1 MYLCD
6 AVLSPAQTTPITC
19 RKFISLIYLPL
30 VDLLPLLKLLLP
42 PVSADV
48 SAEIPEHDC
57 TDFRGLQQKH
67 YHSPPPGPHTSD
79 QTRIQR
85 ERLNVE
91 PTPELRTTQQGKVG
105 SELG

>member
-6 AVLSPAQTTPITC
+6 AVLSPAQTTLITC
-19 RKFISLIYLPL
+19 RKFISLIYL
-30 VDLLPLLKLLLP
+30 LLPLLKLLLP

-67 YHSPPPGPHTSD
+67 YHSPPPGPQTSD
-79 QTRIQR
+79 EIQIPR
-85 ERLNVE
+85 KRLNVE
-91 PTPELRTTQQGKVG
+91 PTPELLTAQQEKVG

>member
-6 AVLSPAQTTPITC
+6 AVLSPAQTPPITC
-19 RKFISLIYLPL
+19 RKFNSLIYLLL
-30 VDLLPLLKLLLP
+30 VDILPLLKLLLP

-67 YHSPPPGPHTSD
+67 YHSPPPGPQTSD
-79 QTRIQR
+79 KIQIPR

-91 PTPELRTTQQGKVG
+91 RTSELLTAQQGKVG